1 MSSFGKLVSCHIIQS
16 LPTALDPHQFAY
28 GANRWT
34 LPLRLSGLLGA
45 TNSSRRGWVL
55 LILVRLSKQPS
66 PTDWSPNWQSWA
78 SLHPSA
84 AGSWTS
90 CQNPSQRVGS
100 SAPPP
105 TPPYPSAS
113 IQTFSSRKKVQ
124 QRPSFVRLRDS
135 GRSPSN
141 RNCSRLVSTATE
153 CGLVCGFF
161 MPAGGRHLHPENRW
175 MPSSPPMN
183 FIAPTASE
191 KPKTSRGTPS

>member
-34 LPLRLSGLLGA
+34 LPQRLSGLLGA

-78 SLHPSA
+78 WLHPSA

-90 CQNPSQRVGS
+90 CQNPSQRVRDS
-100 SAPPP
+100 PPT

-113 IQTFSSRKKVQ
+113 IQTFSSRKQVQ
-124 QRPSFVRLRDS
+124 ESPSCARLSDS
-135 GRSPSN
+135 GRSTSN
-141 RNCSRLVSTATE
+141 RNCPRLVSTATE
-153 CGLVCGFF
+153 CGLVCGVFF
-161 MPAGGRHLHPENRW
+161 ASGGVVTSTQRIIGCPLP
-175 MPSSPPMN
+175 PPMN